1 MSLYYS
7 NIRFAKLS
15 KLLRN
20 SISKIED
27 NLCELIFEDKVTCS
41 IDRPA
46 ELIKF
51 KTKKSESQMID
62 DWVGNINEIV
72 DLVDFVCERIEREDI
87 RA

>member
-1 MSLYYS
+1 
-7 NIRFAKLS
+7 
-15 KLLRN
+15 LRN
-20 SISKIED
+20 SIQKIED
-27 NLCELIFEDKVTCS
+27 NLCELIFEDKVTCF

-51 KTKKSESQMID
+51 QIKKTETQMID

-72 DLVDFVCERIEREDI
+72 DLVDFVCERIERENV